1 MVRAYEPLYTVKEAA
16 KLLRVNPQAVY
27 RLING
32 KQLIALRLG
41 LIKIRGS
48 DLERFITSQRR
59 EVIRVAKLNFIQSQH
74 PRMLSY
80 VECRSD
86 PVFYLVE
93 DAPEPEPELDLDDLA
108 GKVMFGICA
117 MFAGCVAS
125 ALLAGL

>member
-32 KQLIALRLG
+32 KQLVALRLG

-48 DLERFITSQRR
+48 DLERFIEQYPAY
-59 EVIRVAKLNFIQSQH
+59 EVIRVAKLNFIESQH

-93 DAPEPEPELDLDDLA
+93 EEPEPALDLDDLA

-125 ALLAGL
+125 ALLAGM

>member
-1 MVRAYEPLYTVKEAA
+1 MSS
-16 KLLRVNPQAVY
+16 
-27 RLING
+27 
-32 KQLIALRLG
+32 
-41 LIKIRGS
+41 IRH
-48 DLERFITSQRR
+48 TSQRR

-125 ALLAGL
+125 ALLAGM

>member
-1 MVRAYEPLYTVKEAA
+1 MSS
-16 KLLRVNPQAVY
+16 
-27 RLING
+27 
-32 KQLIALRLG
+32 
-41 LIKIRGS
+41 IRH
-48 DLERFITSQRR
+48 TSQRR
-59 EVIRVAKLNFIQSQH
+59 EVIRVAKLNFVESQH

-93 DAPEPEPELDLDDLA
+93 DAPEPEPALDLDDLA

-125 ALLAGL
+125 ALLAGM

>member
-1 MVRAYEPLYTVKEAA
+1 M
-16 KLLRVNPQAVY
+16 
-27 RLING
+27 
-32 KQLIALRLG
+32 
-41 LIKIRGS
+41 
-48 DLERFITSQRR
+48 
-59 EVIRVAKLNFIQSQH
+59 IRVAKLNFIQSQH

-93 DAPEPEPELDLDDLA
+93 DVPEPEPELDLDDLA
-108 GKVMFGICA
+108 GKGMVGICA

>member
-1 MVRAYEPLYTVKEAA
+1 M
-16 KLLRVNPQAVY
+16 
-27 RLING
+27 
-32 KQLIALRLG
+32 
-41 LIKIRGS
+41 
-48 DLERFITSQRR
+48 
-59 EVIRVAKLNFIQSQH
+59 AKLNFIQSQH

-93 DAPEPEPELDLDDLA
+93 EEPEPALDLDDLA

>member
-1 MVRAYEPLYTVKEAA
+1 M
-16 KLLRVNPQAVY
+16 
-27 RLING
+27 
-32 KQLIALRLG
+32 
-41 LIKIRGS
+41 S
-48 DLERFITSQRR
+48 
-59 EVIRVAKLNFIQSQH
+59 RVAKLNFVEPQQ

-93 DAPEPEPELDLDDLA
+93 DVLNPEPAHDLDDLA
-108 GKVMFGICA
+108 DKVMFGICA

>member
-1 MVRAYEPLYTVKEAA
+1 MSS
-16 KLLRVNPQAVY
+16 
-27 RLING
+27 
-32 KQLIALRLG
+32 
-41 LIKIRGS
+41 IR
-48 DLERFITSQRR
+48 RTSRR
-59 EVIRVAKLNFIQSQH
+59 KEVIRVAKLNFIESQH

-93 DAPEPEPELDLDDLA
+93 EEPEPALDLDDLA

-125 ALLAGL
+125 ALLAGM